1 MKNFIKGAGTGA
13 IISSVLGLAMVFTS
27 STPEKYN
34 DFTNGVLVGTAGGAI
49 GGAIIGMNG
58 GDIEGVV
65 GGTIGC
71 VVGITILIAI
81 QTSKVPGL

>member
-1 MKNFIKGAGTGA
+1 MKNFIKGAETGA
-13 IISSVLGLAMVFTS
+13 IISSVLGVAMVATS

-34 DFTNGVLVGTAGGAI
+34 DFKDGILVGTAGGAI

-58 GDIEGVV
+58 GDVEGVI

-71 VVGITILIAI
+71 VVGIIILIVF
-81 QTSKVPGL
+81 QTSKAPGL

>member
-1 MKNFIKGAGTGA
+1 MKNFIKGAETGA
-13 IISSVLGLAMVFTS
+13 IISGVLGVAMFVTS

-34 DFTNGVLVGTAGGAI
+34 DFINGILIGTAGGAI

-58 GDIEGVV
+58 GDVEGVV

-81 QTSKVPGL
+81 QTTKVPGL